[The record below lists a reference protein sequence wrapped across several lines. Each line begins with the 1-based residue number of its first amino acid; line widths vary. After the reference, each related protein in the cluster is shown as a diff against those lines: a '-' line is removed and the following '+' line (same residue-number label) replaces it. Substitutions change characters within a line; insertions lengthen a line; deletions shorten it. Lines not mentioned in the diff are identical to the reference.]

1 MVDPIILLL
10 ISHPYVRILRSSLS
24 LLLPAAVLDRT
35 LETYIHRLV
44 ALSLNPAASPFSD
57 GKQVAKRIAEDA
69 EVRCVV
75 LYGDCVA
82 FFLHA

>member
-1 MVDPIILLL
+1 MHKVGPIILLL
-10 ISHPYVRILRSSLS
+10 ISHPYVRILRSSFS
-24 LLLPAAVLDRT
+24 LLPPTAVLDRT

-69 EVRCVV
+69 EVRFVV
-75 LYGDCVA
+75 LYCECVV
-82 FFLHA
+82 